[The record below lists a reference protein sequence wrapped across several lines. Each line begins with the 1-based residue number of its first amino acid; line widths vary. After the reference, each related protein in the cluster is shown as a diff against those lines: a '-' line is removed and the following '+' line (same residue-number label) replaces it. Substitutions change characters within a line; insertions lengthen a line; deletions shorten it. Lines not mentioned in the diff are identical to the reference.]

1 MTSQSN
7 RLPVGAL
14 IVLAAIGFTAITTE
28 LLPSGLLPQISAD
41 FRVSEATA
49 GYLTAGYAAII
60 VVTVIPLSLLL
71 SRVPRHY
78 LLIALILFF
87 AASNALVA
95 IVSDFGAAMGSRM
108 VGGIAH
114 GLLWSA
120 MAPFVARIVPAH
132 KVGKALAIVFS
143 GNSLRLAIGAP
154 VGTALGNVVGW
165 RAAFLVLAASGVV
178 LALLAV
184 WLLPPVRRIPDAA
197 HPSIRKAIGQPGVK
211 TVAVAW
217 PLMLMAHFALFTY
230 IAPFLREVRLPD
242 FSIPLSISVL
252 GVAGLV
258 GIWIAGVTVDSRP
271 RRWLLITVAGVV
283 VSVALLPLV
292 GSVLPALALPVTL
305 VLMLVWGT
313 GIGDGDIQPVRYP
326 PRRRRVQRRRQRADG
341 TDHPDRDHDRRDVRR
356 RCPHRCGAASGPD
369 RRRHPR
375 RRRVCADP
383 HGTAALLPAGAKRAR
398 QRALKSRYDPS
409 AAEMDSSTRST
420 RPGAFADLSQ
430 SRSLWTCC
438 SGPSAS
444 MDTEPSSRF
453 LTTPLSPSSSA
464 LPIVQKRN
472 PTPCTTPKTRAES
485 RMSPLSRPG
494 ISPAGISR
502 PESWRRQE
510 KPMAVRTA

>member
-95 IVSDFGAAMGSRM
+95 IVSDFGAAMGSRV

-143 GNSLRLAIGAP
+143 GNSLGLAIGAP
-154 VGTALGNVVGW
+154 VGTALGNIVGW

-184 WLLPPVRRIPDAA
+184 WLLPPVRRIPDAP
-197 HPSIRKAIGQPGVK
+197 HPSLRKAIGQPGVK

-258 GIWIAGVTVDSRP
+258 GIWIAGITVDSRP

-313 GIGDGDIQPVRYP
+313 GIGAMGIYNQSAILRAGGAYRDAANGLTVLTIQIGIMIGAMFGAAALTLAGPLLIPIAAAIPAVVAFVLILAGRRHAYP
-326 PRRRRVQRRRQRADG
+326 PGPKERQA
-341 TDHPDRDHDRRDVRR
+341 T
-356 RCPHRCGAASGPD
+356 
-369 RRRHPR
+369 
-375 RRRVCADP
+375 
-383 HGTAALLPAGAKRAR
+383 L
-398 QRALKSRYDPS
+398 
-409 AAEMDSSTRST
+409 AEAT
-420 RPGAFADLSQ
+420 
-430 SRSLWTCC
+430 
-438 SGPSAS
+438 
-444 MDTEPSSRF
+444 
-453 LTTPLSPSSSA
+453 SPSPPDGA
-464 LPIVQKRN
+464 QK
-472 PTPCTTPKTRAES
+472 TST
-485 RMSPLSRPG
+485 
-494 ISPAGISR
+494 
-502 PESWRRQE
+502 
-510 KPMAVRTA
+510 

>member
-95 IVSDFGAAMGSRM
+95 IVSDFGAAMGSRV

-143 GNSLRLAIGAP
+143 GNSLGLAIGAP
-154 VGTALGNVVGW
+154 VGTALGNIVGW

-184 WLLPPVRRIPDAA
+184 WLLPPVRRIPDAP

-258 GIWIAGVTVDSRP
+258 GIWIAGITVDSRP

-283 VSVALLPLV
+283 VSVAALPLM

-305 VLMLVWGT
+305 VLMLAWGT
-313 GIGDGDIQPVRYP
+313 GIGAMGIYNQSAILRAGGEYRDAANGLTVLTIQIGIMIG
-326 PRRRRVQRRRQRADG
+326 AMF
-341 TDHPDRDHDRRDVRR
+341 
-356 RCPHRCGAASGPD
+356 GAAALTIAGPLLIPIAAAIPALVAFVLILA
-369 RRRHPR
+369 RRRHAYPPGPKE
-375 RRRVCADP
+375 RVSVP
-383 HGTAALLPAGAKRAR
+383 
-398 QRALKSRYDPS
+398 
-409 AAEMDSSTRST
+409 
-420 RPGAFADLSQ
+420 
-430 SRSLWTCC
+430 
-438 SGPSAS
+438 
-444 MDTEPSSRF
+444 
-453 LTTPLSPSSSA
+453 
-464 LPIVQKRN
+464 
-472 PTPCTTPKTRAES
+472 
-485 RMSPLSRPG
+485 
-494 ISPAGISR
+494 
-502 PESWRRQE
+502 
-510 KPMAVRTA
+510 

>member
-95 IVSDFGAAMGSRM
+95 IVSDFGAAMGSRV

-143 GNSLRLAIGAP
+143 GNSLGLAIGAP
-154 VGTALGNVVGW
+154 VGTALGNIVGW

-184 WLLPPVRRIPDAA
+184 WLLPPVRRIPDAP
-197 HPSIRKAIGQPGVK
+197 HPALRKAIGQPGVK

-258 GIWIAGVTVDSRP
+258 GIWIAGITVDSRP

-283 VSVALLPLV
+283 LSLAFLPLV

-313 GIGDGDIQPVRYP
+313 GIGAMGIYNQSAILRAGGEYRDAANGLTVLTIQIGIMIGAMFGAAALTIAGPLLIPIAAAIPAAVAFVLILAGRRHAYP
-326 PRRRRVQRRRQRADG
+326 PGPKERQ
-341 TDHPDRDHDRRDVRR
+341 
-356 RCPHRCGAASGPD
+356 
-369 RRRHPR
+369 
-375 RRRVCADP
+375 
-383 HGTAALLPAGAKRAR
+383 
-398 QRALKSRYDPS
+398 
-409 AAEMDSSTRST
+409 SSL
-420 RPGAFADLSQ
+420 A
-430 SRSLWTCC
+430 
-438 SGPSAS
+438 
-444 MDTEPSSRF
+444 
-453 LTTPLSPSSSA
+453 
-464 LPIVQKRN
+464 
-472 PTPCTTPKTRAES
+472 
-485 RMSPLSRPG
+485 
-494 ISPAGISR
+494 
-502 PESWRRQE
+502 
-510 KPMAVRTA
+510 

>member
-95 IVSDFGAAMGSRM
+95 IVSDFGAAMGSRV

-143 GNSLRLAIGAP
+143 GNSLGLAIGAP
-154 VGTALGNVVGW
+154 VGTALGNIVGW

-184 WLLPPVRRIPDAA
+184 WLLPPVRRIPDAP

-230 IAPFLREVRLPD
+230 IAPFLHEVRLPD

-258 GIWIAGVTVDSRP
+258 GIWIAGITVDSRP

-292 GSVLPALALPVTL
+292 GNVLPALALPVTL

-313 GIGDGDIQPVRYP
+313 GIGAMGIYNQSAILRAGGEYRDAANGLTVLTIQIGIMIGAMFGAAALTIAGPLLIPIAAAIPAVVAFVLILAGWRHAYP
-326 PRRRRVQRRRQRADG
+326 PGPKERQA
-341 TDHPDRDHDRRDVRR
+341 T
-356 RCPHRCGAASGPD
+356 
-369 RRRHPR
+369 
-375 RRRVCADP
+375 
-383 HGTAALLPAGAKRAR
+383 L
-398 QRALKSRYDPS
+398 
-409 AAEMDSSTRST
+409 AEAT
-420 RPGAFADLSQ
+420 
-430 SRSLWTCC
+430 
-438 SGPSAS
+438 
-444 MDTEPSSRF
+444 
-453 LTTPLSPSSSA
+453 SP
-464 LPIVQKRN
+464 
-472 PTPCTTPKTRAES
+472 
-485 RMSPLSRPG
+485 
-494 ISPAGISR
+494 
-502 PESWRRQE
+502 
-510 KPMAVRTA
+510 

>member
-1 MTSQSN
+1 VTSHSN

-60 VVTVIPLSLLL
+60 VVTVIPLSMLL

-95 IVSDFGAAMGSRM
+95 IVSDFGAAMGSRV

-143 GNSLRLAIGAP
+143 GNSLGLAIGAP
-154 VGTALGNVVGW
+154 VGTALGNIVGW
-165 RAAFLVLAASGVV
+165 RAAFLVLAASGVL

-184 WLLPPVRRIPDAA
+184 WLLPPVRRIPDAP

-211 TVAVAW
+211 TIAIAW

-258 GIWIAGVTVDSRP
+258 GIWIAGITVDSRP

-283 VSVALLPLV
+283 VSVSLLPLV

-313 GIGDGDIQPVRYP
+313 GIGAMGIYNQSAILRAGGEYRDAANGLTVLTIQIGIMIGAMFGAAALTIAGPLLVPIGAAVPAVVAFVLILAGRRHAYP
-326 PRRRRVQRRRQRADG
+326 P
-341 TDHPDRDHDRRDVRR
+341 
-356 RCPHRCGAASGPD
+356 
-369 RRRHPR
+369 
-375 RRRVCADP
+375 
-383 HGTAALLPAGAKRAR
+383 GAKER
-398 QRALKSRYDPS
+398 QATQ
-409 AAEMDSSTRST
+409 AEAT
-420 RPGAFADLSQ
+420 
-430 SRSLWTCC
+430 
-438 SGPSAS
+438 
-444 MDTEPSSRF
+444 
-453 LTTPLSPSSSA
+453 SP
-464 LPIVQKRN
+464 
-472 PTPCTTPKTRAES
+472 
-485 RMSPLSRPG
+485 
-494 ISPAGISR
+494 
-502 PESWRRQE
+502 
-510 KPMAVRTA
+510 

>member
-60 VVTVIPLSLLL
+60 VVTVIPLSMALA
-71 SRVPRHY
+71 RIPRHF
-78 LLIALILFF
+78 LLIALILTF

-95 IVSDFGAAMGSRM
+95 VVSDFGAAMGARV

-132 KVGKALAIVFS
+132 QVGKALAIVFS
-143 GNSLRLAIGAP
+143 GNSLGLAIGAP
-154 VGTALGNVVGW
+154 VGTALGNLLGW
-165 RAAFLVLAASGVV
+165 RSAFLVLAASGLL

-184 WLLPPVRRIPDAA
+184 WLLPPVRRIPDAP
-197 HPSIRKAIGQPGVK
+197 HPSLRKAIGQPGVK
-211 TVAVAW
+211 TIAIGW

-271 RRWLLITVAGVV
+271 RRWHLITVAGVV
-283 VSVALLPLV
+283 VSLLLLPLL
-292 GSVLPALALPVTL
+292 GTSLPAAL
-305 VLMLVWGT
+305 VLMFVWGT
-313 GIGDGDIQPVRYP
+313 GIGAMGIYNQSAILRAGGEFRDAANGLTVLTIQVGITVGAMFGAAALTLAGPALIPVAAALPAAVALVLVLTGRRHAYP
-326 PRRRRVQRRRQRADG
+326 PGREERRSELPV
-341 TDHPDRDHDRRDVRR
+341 
-356 RCPHRCGAASGPD
+356 SGP
-369 RRRHPR
+369 
-375 RRRVCADP
+375 
-383 HGTAALLPAGAKRAR
+383 
-398 QRALKSRYDPS
+398 
-409 AAEMDSSTRST
+409 
-420 RPGAFADLSQ
+420 
-430 SRSLWTCC
+430 
-438 SGPSAS
+438 
-444 MDTEPSSRF
+444 
-453 LTTPLSPSSSA
+453 
-464 LPIVQKRN
+464 
-472 PTPCTTPKTRAES
+472 
-485 RMSPLSRPG
+485 
-494 ISPAGISR
+494 
-502 PESWRRQE
+502 
-510 KPMAVRTA
+510 

>member
-95 IVSDFGAAMGSRM
+95 IVSDFGAAMGSRV

-120 MAPFVARIVPAH
+120 MAPFVTRIVPAH

-143 GNSLRLAIGAP
+143 GNSLGLAIGAP
-154 VGTALGNVVGW
+154 VGTALGNIVGW

-184 WLLPPVRRIPDAA
+184 WLLPPVRRIPDAP

-211 TVAVAW
+211 TVAVGW

-258 GIWIAGVTVDSRP
+258 GIWIAGITVDSRP

-313 GIGDGDIQPVRYP
+313 GIGAMGIYNQSAILRAGGEYRDAANGLTVLTIQIGIMIGAMFGAAALTIAGPLLIPTAAAIPAVVAFVLILAGRRHAYP
-326 PRRRRVQRRRQRADG
+326 PGPKERQA
-341 TDHPDRDHDRRDVRR
+341 T
-356 RCPHRCGAASGPD
+356 
-369 RRRHPR
+369 
-375 RRRVCADP
+375 
-383 HGTAALLPAGAKRAR
+383 L
-398 QRALKSRYDPS
+398 
-409 AAEMDSSTRST
+409 AEAT
-420 RPGAFADLSQ
+420 
-430 SRSLWTCC
+430 
-438 SGPSAS
+438 
-444 MDTEPSSRF
+444 
-453 LTTPLSPSSSA
+453 SP
-464 LPIVQKRN
+464 
-472 PTPCTTPKTRAES
+472 
-485 RMSPLSRPG
+485 
-494 ISPAGISR
+494 
-502 PESWRRQE
+502 
-510 KPMAVRTA
+510 

>member
-143 GNSLRLAIGAP
+143 GNSLGLAIGAP

-165 RAAFLVLAASGVV
+165 RAAFLVLAASRVV

-313 GIGDGDIQPVRYP
+313 GIGAMGIYNQSAILRAGGEYRDAANGLTVLTIQIGIMIGAMFGAAALTVAGPLLVPIAAAIPAVVAFALILTGRRHSYP
-326 PRRRRVQRRRQRADG
+326 PGPKERV
-341 TDHPDRDHDRRDVRR
+341 
-356 RCPHRCGAASGPD
+356 SGP
-369 RRRHPR
+369 
-375 RRRVCADP
+375 
-383 HGTAALLPAGAKRAR
+383 
-398 QRALKSRYDPS
+398 
-409 AAEMDSSTRST
+409 
-420 RPGAFADLSQ
+420 
-430 SRSLWTCC
+430 
-438 SGPSAS
+438 
-444 MDTEPSSRF
+444 
-453 LTTPLSPSSSA
+453 
-464 LPIVQKRN
+464 
-472 PTPCTTPKTRAES
+472 
-485 RMSPLSRPG
+485 
-494 ISPAGISR
+494 
-502 PESWRRQE
+502 
-510 KPMAVRTA
+510 

>member
-14 IVLAAIGFTAITTE
+14 IVLAAIGFTDITTE

-60 VVTVIPLSLLL
+60 VVTVIPLSMLL
-71 SRVPRHY
+71 SRIPRHF
-78 LLIALILFF
+78 LLVALILTF

-95 IVSDFGAAMGSRM
+95 IVSDFGAALGSRV

-143 GNSLRLAIGAP
+143 GNSLGLAIGAP
-154 VGTALGNVVGW
+154 VGTALGNLLGW
-165 RAAFLVLAASGVV
+165 RSAFLVLAASGVL

-197 HPSIRKAIGQPGVK
+197 RPSIRQAIRQPGVK
-211 TVAVAW
+211 AVAIGW

-258 GIWIAGVTVDSRP
+258 GIWIAGITVDSRP
-271 RRWLLITVAGVV
+271 RRWLLITIAGVV
-283 VSVALLPLV
+283 VSMLLLPLV
-292 GSVLPALALPVTL
+292 GIVLPGLALPVAL

-313 GIGDGDIQPVRYP
+313 GIGAMGIYNQSAILRAGGEYKDAANGLTVLTIQIGIMIGAMFGAAALTFAGPLLIPVAAALPAVVALVLTVAGRRHAYP
-326 PRRRRVQRRRQRADG
+326 PGPKERQ
-341 TDHPDRDHDRRDVRR
+341 
-356 RCPHRCGAASGPD
+356 
-369 RRRHPR
+369 
-375 RRRVCADP
+375 
-383 HGTAALLPAGAKRAR
+383 PA
-398 QRALKSRYDPS
+398 
-409 AAEMDSSTRST
+409 
-420 RPGAFADLSQ
+420 
-430 SRSLWTCC
+430 
-438 SGPSAS
+438 
-444 MDTEPSSRF
+444 
-453 LTTPLSPSSSA
+453 
-464 LPIVQKRN
+464 
-472 PTPCTTPKTRAES
+472 RAEVTS
-485 RMSPLSRPG
+485 
-494 ISPAGISR
+494 A
-502 PESWRRQE
+502 
-510 KPMAVRTA
+510 

>member
-1 MTSQSN
+1 VTSQSN

-95 IVSDFGAAMGSRM
+95 IVSDFGAAMGSRV

-132 KVGKALAIVFS
+132 KVGKALAVVFS
-143 GNSLRLAIGAP
+143 GNSLGLAIGAP
-154 VGTALGNVVGW
+154 VGTALGNLVGW

-184 WLLPPVRRIPDAA
+184 WLLPPVRRIPDAP
-197 HPSIRKAIGQPGVK
+197 HPSIRKAMSQPGVK
-211 TVAVAW
+211 VVAVAW

-258 GIWIAGVTVDSRP
+258 GIWIAGITVDSRP

-283 VSVALLPLV
+283 VSVSLLPLV
-292 GSVLPALALPVTL
+292 GSVLPALALPVTQ

-313 GIGDGDIQPVRYP
+313 GIGAMGIYNQSAILRAGGEYRDAANGLTVLTIQIGIMIGAMFGAAALTIAGPLLVPIAAAIPAVVAFVLILAGRRHAYP
-326 PRRRRVQRRRQRADG
+326 PGPKERV
-341 TDHPDRDHDRRDVRR
+341 
-356 RCPHRCGAASGPD
+356 SGP
-369 RRRHPR
+369 
-375 RRRVCADP
+375 
-383 HGTAALLPAGAKRAR
+383 
-398 QRALKSRYDPS
+398 
-409 AAEMDSSTRST
+409 
-420 RPGAFADLSQ
+420 
-430 SRSLWTCC
+430 
-438 SGPSAS
+438 
-444 MDTEPSSRF
+444 
-453 LTTPLSPSSSA
+453 
-464 LPIVQKRN
+464 
-472 PTPCTTPKTRAES
+472 
-485 RMSPLSRPG
+485 
-494 ISPAGISR
+494 
-502 PESWRRQE
+502 
-510 KPMAVRTA
+510 

>member
-1 MTSQSN
+1 MRGVTSQSN

-95 IVSDFGAAMGSRM
+95 IVSDFGAAMGSRV

-143 GNSLRLAIGAP
+143 GNSLGLAIGAP
-154 VGTALGNVVGW
+154 VGTALGNIVGW

-184 WLLPPVRRIPDAA
+184 WLLPPVRRIPDAP

-211 TVAVAW
+211 TVAVGW

-242 FSIPLSISVL
+242 FSIPLSISIL

-258 GIWIAGVTVDSRP
+258 GIWIAGITVDSRP

-292 GSVLPALALPVTL
+292 GSVLPVLALPVTL

-313 GIGDGDIQPVRYP
+313 GIGAMGIYNQSAILRAGGEYRDAANGLTVLTIQIGIMIGAMFGAAALTIAGPLLIPIAAAIPAVVAFVLILAGRRHAYP
-326 PRRRRVQRRRQRADG
+326 PGPKERQS
-341 TDHPDRDHDRRDVRR
+341 T
-356 RCPHRCGAASGPD
+356 
-369 RRRHPR
+369 
-375 RRRVCADP
+375 
-383 HGTAALLPAGAKRAR
+383 LAKA
-398 QRALKSRYDPS
+398 PS
-409 AAEMDSSTRST
+409 
-420 RPGAFADLSQ
+420 P
-430 SRSLWTCC
+430 
-438 SGPSAS
+438 
-444 MDTEPSSRF
+444 
-453 LTTPLSPSSSA
+453 
-464 LPIVQKRN
+464 
-472 PTPCTTPKTRAES
+472 
-485 RMSPLSRPG
+485 
-494 ISPAGISR
+494 
-502 PESWRRQE
+502 
-510 KPMAVRTA
+510 